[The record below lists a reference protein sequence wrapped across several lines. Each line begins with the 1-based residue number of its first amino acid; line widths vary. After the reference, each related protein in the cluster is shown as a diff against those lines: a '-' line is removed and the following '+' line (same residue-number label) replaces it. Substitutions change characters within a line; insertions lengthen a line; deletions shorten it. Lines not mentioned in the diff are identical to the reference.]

1 MITVLVANA
10 IFECC
15 FEGPKWIMREDD
27 FAELRRRLEAACFL
41 ASSLGD
47 SGDFLRVHPTE
58 PGWWFQKCFIFT
70 PIWGRFPFWL
80 LDYYFSDGLK
90 PPTSN
95 TSKRCQVNL
104 VKETFLFQCIG
115 LPKAI
120 VTAAESSSMLWQWRQ
135 PSIALIGTPH

>member
-1 MITVLVANA
+1 
-10 IFECC
+10 
-15 FEGPKWIMREDD
+15 MREDD

-58 PGWWFQKCFIFT
+58 PGGGFKYFLFSHLF
-70 PIWGRFPFWL
+70 GEDSHF
-80 LDYYFSDGLK
+80 DYYFSDGLK

-95 TSKRCQVNL
+95 ISKRCQVNL
-104 VKETFLFQCIG
+104 VKETIIFQCIC

-120 VTAAESSSMLWQWRQ
+120 VTAA
-135 PSIALIGTPH
+135 